1 MLKFEILLSCMNLGD
16 EDIISRSKI
25 TSDTLIV
32 NQCGED
38 GYREYNRGGSLI
50 RIFSVNDRGLTKS
63 RNFAIGHSEAN
74 ICLLCD
80 DDEVFL
86 DGCEEKIVTAY
97 KKLPDADIIIFDI
110 ENHPA
115 KWGKSIKK
123 LGYRDIM
130 SVSSWQI
137 SFRRESLLKAGVR
150 FDENMGAGT
159 QNGAEEEFK
168 FLSDCRKAGLNIYY
182 YPAVIASVAQEQSTW
197 FSGFDE
203 KFFINRGNTT
213 RYIMGLPLSV
223 AYAFYYAFA
232 KRKKI
237 SADMK
242 WTRAFRLTLKG
253 IRENRLTKLKEK
265 QNGKNT

>member
-16 EDIISRSKI
+16 EDIISHSKI

-32 NQCGED
+32 NQCRED
-38 GYREYNRGGSLI
+38 GYGEYTRGTSRI
-50 RIFSVNDRGLTKS
+50 RVFSVNDRGLTKS
-63 RNFAIGHSEAN
+63 RNFAIEHSDAD

-80 DDEVFL
+80 DDEVFS
-86 DGCEEKIVTAY
+86 DSCERDIITAY
-97 KKLPDADIIIFDI
+97 KNLPQADIIIFDI

-115 KWGKSIKK
+115 KWGKEIKK
-123 LGYRDIM
+123 LGARDIM

-137 SFRRESLLKAGVR
+137 SFRRESLIKAGIR

-159 QNGAEEEFK
+159 PNGAEEEFK
-168 FLSDCRKAGLNIYY
+168 FLTDCRKAGLCIYY

-223 AYAFYYAFA
+223 AYAFYYTFT